1 MKSNKENNKKPYHH
15 GNLAES
21 LLEAVDELATKF
33 GLEAVTLRA
42 CAKIIGVSPSSA
54 FRHYSDKRALLTA
67 FATKALHQL
76 SSLMDSA
83 KKQADKDGTDA
94 FSAVGLAYVK
104 FALDKPAFF
113 RAMWREETTYTNDE
127 DYVAATKRLSS
138 HLHGGFGE
146 TIPDDD
152 PDSLSPQELLAWSS
166 VHGLAHLFVDGPV
179 EKGEPKKQKL
189 ETAKAMIETLSTAF
203 DSTESK

>member
-1 MKSNKENNKKPYHH
+1 MKKDKKPYHH

-42 CAKIIGVSPSSA
+42 CAKIVGVSPSSA
-54 FRHYSDKRALLTA
+54 FRHYADKRALLTA

-76 SSLMDSA
+76 SAAMDSA
-83 KKQADKDGTDA
+83 KTQAAEKSENEFA
-94 FSAVGLAYVK
+94 AVGLAYIE

-127 DYVAATKRLSS
+127 DYIAATKRLSS
-138 HLHGGFGE
+138 HLQGGFGE
-146 TIPDDD
+146 TIEDDD

-166 VHGLAHLFVDGPV
+166 VHGLASLFVDGPV
-179 EKGEPKKQKL
+179 EKGESKQQKL
-189 ETAKAMIETLSTAF
+189 TTAEAMIQTLSSAF
-203 DSTESK
+203 DKQS